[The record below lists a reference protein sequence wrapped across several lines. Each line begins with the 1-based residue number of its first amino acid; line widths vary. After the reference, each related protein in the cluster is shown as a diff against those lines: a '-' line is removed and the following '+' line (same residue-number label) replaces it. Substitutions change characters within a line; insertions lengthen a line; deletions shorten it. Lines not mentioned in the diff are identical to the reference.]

1 MLYMRKIK
9 FNTKEL
15 SDIRKQ
21 FGDYLWAAVDTHRG
35 VITAGDE
42 YLSDLRDFLLVKRS
56 KPENIF
62 CVGIDLNTGEI
73 YYPVLINRHN
83 PYVDKDGIPA
93 IFRDRIETLM
103 RYFFADIPAYESEKK
118 HLHSPK
124 DTVSFSI
131 R

>member
-9 FNTKEL
+9 FNKKEL
-15 SDIRKQ
+15 SDIRDQ
-21 FGDYLWAAVDTHRG
+21 FGDYIWAAVDTHRG

-62 CVGIDLNTGEI
+62 CAGIDLNTGEI

-83 PYVDKDGIPA
+83 PYVDKDGISA
-93 IFRDRIETLM
+93 IFRNRIETLM
-103 RYFFADIPAYESEKK
+103 HYFFADIPAYADEKK
-118 HLHSPK
+118 NLHCPK
-124 DTVSFSI
+124 ETVAFSI